1 MLKEVTVEAQT
12 NVSVKARN
20 GKAKKITTGRN
31 LSNTRLETDKNT
43 YNLRRTAVVT
53 AITIITITI
62 IPKINI

>member
-53 AITIITITI
+53 TITIITITI